1 MNFAYFLGKVAVLM
15 GGKSGEREVSLLS
28 GNAVLSALKN
38 AGVDAHAFD
47 PASDSFEKLRGFDR
61 AFIALH
67 GAWGEN
73 GGVQGVLEYFHV
85 PYTGSGVL
93 ASALGM
99 DKWRS
104 KLIWEAYGLPVPK
117 SVLLTDDFEKNI
129 ALTVENLGFPV
140 FVKPANEGSS
150 LGITR
155 VDKKEDLNAA
165 YKTARALDSMV
176 LAEKAML
183 GGEYTVGILNG
194 KALPIIEIRP
204 NSLFYDY
211 EAKYLRDD
219 TQYLCPAPKLS
230 ESQTKQIQEESLIA
244 FNALNAKGWGRI
256 DFLMDNEAKHYFL
269 EINTAPGMT
278 SHSLVPMAAKAAG
291 LDFQALVLKILES
304 AALEGSA

>member
-1 MNFAYFLGKVAVLM
+1 MNFGKVAVLM

-28 GNAVLSALKN
+28 GNAVLNALKAAN
-38 AGVDAHAFD
+38 IQAYAFD
-47 PASDSFEKLRGFDR
+47 PASDSLEKLREFDR

-73 GGVQGVLEYFHV
+73 GGVQGVLEYFHL
-85 PYTGSGVL
+85 PYTGSGIL

-104 KLIWEAYGLPVPK
+104 KLIWEQYGLPVPQ
-117 SVLLTDDFEKNI
+117 SVLLSDDFEKNI
-129 ALTVENLGFPV
+129 RLTVENLGFPL

-155 VDKKEDLNAA
+155 VDQQEDLQQA
-165 YKTARALDSMV
+165 YKTARAFDSVV

-183 GGEYTVGILNG
+183 GGEYTVGIVDG
-194 KALPIIEIRP
+194 AALPIIEIRP
-204 NSLFYDY
+204 NAAFYDY

-230 ESQTKQIQEESLIA
+230 ELQTKKIQEESLIA

-256 DFLMDNEAKHYFL
+256 DFLMDNDGKHYFL
-269 EINTAPGMT
+269 EINTSPGMT
-278 SHSLVPMAAKAAG
+278 SHSLVPMAAKVAG
-291 LDFQALVLKILES
+291 LDFQSLVIKILET
-304 AALEGSA
+304 AALEGSV

>member
-1 MNFAYFLGKVAVLM
+1 MEFGKVAVLM
-15 GGKSGEREVSLLS
+15 GGNSGEREVSLLS
-28 GNAVLSALKN
+28 GNAVLAALK
-38 AGVDAHAFD
+38 AQGVDAQAFD
-47 PASDSFEKLRGFDR
+47 PAAETLEKLRGFDR

-73 GGVQGVLEYFHV
+73 GGVQGVLEHFRV
-85 PYTGSGVL
+85 PYTGSGIL

-104 KLIWEAYGLPVPK
+104 KLIWEKYDLPVPK

-150 LGITR
+150 LGISR

-165 YKTARALDSMV
+165 YTAARKFDALV

-183 GGEYTVGILNG
+183 GGEYTVAILNG
-194 KALPIIEIRP
+194 QALPIIEIKP
-204 NSLFYDY
+204 NALFYDY

-219 TQYLCPAPKLS
+219 TQYLCPAPLPENMAQK
-230 ESQTKQIQEESLIA
+230 IQKEALIA
-244 FNALNAKGWGRI
+244 FKALNAKGWGRI
-256 DFLMDNEAKHYFL
+256 DFLMDNAGKHYFL

-291 LDFQALVLKILES
+291 LDFGALVVKILES
-304 AALEGSA
+304 ASLEGVE

>member
-1 MNFAYFLGKVAVLM
+1 MNFGKVAVLM

-28 GNAVLSALKN
+28 GNAVLSALKAAN
-38 AGVDAHAFD
+38 IQAYAFD
-47 PASDSFEKLRGFDR
+47 PASDSLEKLREFDR

-73 GGVQGVLEYFHV
+73 GGVQGVLEYFHL
-85 PYTGSGVL
+85 PYTGSGIL

-104 KLIWEAYGLPVPK
+104 KLIWEQYGLPVPK
-117 SVLLTDDFEKNI
+117 SILLSDDFEKNI
-129 ALTVENLGFPV
+129 RLTVENLGFPL

-155 VDKKEDLNAA
+155 VDQQEDLQQA
-165 YKTARALDSMV
+165 YKTARAFDSVV

-183 GGEYTVGILNG
+183 GGEYTVGIVDG
-194 KALPIIEIRP
+194 AALPIIEIRP
-204 NSLFYDY
+204 NAAFYDY

-230 ESQTKQIQEESLIA
+230 EWQTKKIQEESLIA

-256 DFLMDNEAKHYFL
+256 DFLMDNDGKHYFL
-269 EINTAPGMT
+269 EINTSPGMT
-278 SHSLVPMAAKAAG
+278 SHSLVPMAAKAMG
-291 LDFQALVLKILES
+291 LHFKELVLSILS
-304 AALEGSA
+304 LASLENQP

>member
-1 MNFAYFLGKVAVLM
+1 MTKFGKVAVLM

-28 GNAVLSALKN
+28 GNAVLKALHE
-38 AGVDAHAFD
+38 AHVDAHAFD
-47 PASDSFEKLRGFDR
+47 PASDSLEKLREFDR

-73 GGVQGVLEYFHV
+73 GGVQGVLEHFRL

-104 KLIWEAYGLPVPK
+104 KLIWEKYGLPTPK
-117 SVLLTDDFEKNI
+117 SILLSDDFKKNI
-129 ALTVENLGFPV
+129 QSTVENLGFPV

-165 YKTARALDSMV
+165 YTVARAFDSVV

-194 KALPIIEIRP
+194 VTLPIIQIKP
-204 NSLFYDY
+204 NAVFYDY
-211 EAKYLRDD
+211 DAKYLRDD
-219 TQYLCPAPKLS
+219 TQYLCPAPLG
-230 ESQTKQIQEESLIA
+230 QPLTKKIQEESLLA
-244 FNALNAKGWGRI
+244 FQALNAKGWGRI
-256 DFLMDNEAKHYFL
+256 DFLMDEAGNHYFL

-278 SHSLVPMAAKAAG
+278 SHSLLPMAAMTAG
-291 LDFQALVLKILES
+291 LDFQTLVIQILEK
-304 AALEGSA
+304 AALQGDA

>member
-1 MNFAYFLGKVAVLM
+1 MNFGKVAVLM

-28 GNAVLSALKN
+28 GNAVLNALKAAN
-38 AGVDAHAFD
+38 IQAYAFD
-47 PASDSFEKLRGFDR
+47 PASDSLEKLREFDR

-73 GGVQGVLEYFHV
+73 GGVQGVLEYFHL
-85 PYTGSGVL
+85 PYTGSGIL

-104 KLIWEAYGLPVPK
+104 KLIWEQYGLPVPQ
-117 SVLLTDDFEKNI
+117 SVLLSDDFEKNI
-129 ALTVENLGFPV
+129 RLTVENLGFPL

-155 VDKKEDLNAA
+155 VDQQEDLQQA
-165 YKTARALDSMV
+165 YKTARAFDSVV

-183 GGEYTVGILNG
+183 GGEYTVGIVDG
-194 KALPIIEIRP
+194 AALPIIEIRP
-204 NSLFYDY
+204 NAAFYDY

-219 TQYLCPAPKLS
+219 TQYLCPALKLS
-230 ESQTKQIQEESLIA
+230 EWQTKKIQEESLIA

-256 DFLMDNEAKHYFL
+256 DFLMDNGGKHYFL
-269 EINTAPGMT
+269 EINTSPGMT

-291 LDFQALVLKILES
+291 LDFQSLVIKILET
-304 AALEGSA
+304 AALEGSV